1 MVEADSDEGGNAVE
15 SRLYIVS
22 GKKTRE
28 AAEALERFIDAGD
41 SPLAGERTELWTV
54 RDYLKGA
61 EGLSAADYLVFLGV
75 ADAWAEETAGGGAAF
90 DRLGMRCVTK
100 GRRALLTAAEGP
112 VMRRKEKRELLDF
125 LRGLPELG
133 EGELAL
139 LESERK
145 IALLDSLRAAVNP
158 FGMVLEQQ
166 IAPPP
171 GSADLT
177 DTERA
182 QYKALCAVFAREILP
197 AWTGE

>member
-1 MVEADSDEGGNAVE
+1 ME

-41 SPLAGERTELWTV
+41 SPLAGDRTELWTV
-54 RDYLKGA
+54 RDYLRGA
-61 EGLSAADYLVFLGV
+61 EALPPEDFLVFVGA
-75 ADAWAEETAGGGAAF
+75 ADAWAEETAGGGPRF

-100 GRRALLTAAEGP
+100 GRRALLTAEEGP
-112 VMRRKEKRELLDF
+112 VTRRKEKREFLDF
-125 LRGLPELG
+125 LRGLPEMG
-133 EGELAL
+133 EGEIEL
-139 LESERK
+139 LEAERK
-145 IALLDSLRAAVNP
+145 MALFDSVRAAVNP
-158 FGMVLEQQ
+158 FSLVLEQQ